1 MYAATRLALRETPAL
16 QCTNTLPFFS
26 LALMINALLDAKCS
40 AMLDAVHNKKIHH
53 NYKQILHNTTT
64 TTAALVKYLLGQS
77 QILTGK

>member
-40 AMLDAVHNKKIHH
+40 AMLDAVHNKKNHH
-53 NYKQILHNTTT
+53 KQILHNTAT
-64 TTAALVKYLLGQS
+64 TTAALVKNLLGQS

>member
-1 MYAATRLALRETPAL
+1 
-16 QCTNTLPFFS
+16 
-26 LALMINALLDAKCS
+26 MINALLDAKCS